1 MFTKFKLLLSLFLVC
16 GALLTPAAILSQVS
30 SESKTIDS
38 TLATQPEAI
47 PVIKIIQEMESTIKQ
62 LKQTE
67 KKIKP
72 RKSIMEIDSMLPIY
86 VDFIS
91 ESQKY
96 AQRFI
101 GANPNRQKV
110 DNQIKKWNGFLD
122 YLRKWESTINV
133 FEERNTILV
142 EDIYSNQKTWELT
155 YQNAELENVPPQL
168 LADIKRVQGEV
179 KTIYTKIK
187 DENNYFLNLES
198 KISDQIFII
207 EEVIE
212 ELIALKNSNT
222 YKLFYLRHP
231 PLWKTSFKTV
241 KKDTSQKA
249 GVESISG
256 NISNI
261 FSFIKSSENDIY
273 LFILIIAL
281 FITVII
287 YLKKVFL
294 KYDFK
299 EPREDLQNAKDLITN
314 KTVWCIAFISVLCAI
329 FFFINTPQ
337 LFDDILAL
345 LLLISTLPLL
355 QPYLN
360 KRFKNIIYF
369 VILIFI
375 LDVGKTYFWFSSP
388 QYRLYLLFQALLI
401 ASILLYFTYP
411 FLKTKE
417 SYKKGIGAFLIRL
430 TPVVYFFLII
440 SVIANVLGYTNLTD
454 LALKMCMQGSE
465 LLVVFIAM
473 FKLADAVST
482 GIIHNSY
489 CRRNNYDPIIKRSIE
504 SKVSQT
510 LRVLIGIF
518 LAIYFLKMIDL
529 LGPLTELINGILSE
543 PYKVGSIT
551 FTLDTIL
558 TFIGILAVSFLITS
572 FVSFLLDG
580 KEVNL
585 KIVKLPKG
593 IPAAISLVIRY
604 FILAF
609 GFILALSALGIDLS
623 KFNLMAGALGLGIG
637 FGLQNVIS
645 NFVSGIILV
654 FERPI
659 LPGDSVEVNN
669 LLGTVKKIGV
679 RSSKISTYEGA
690 EVVVPNNNL
699 ISNDLIN
706 WTLSDNIRRIE
717 ILVGTSYDSDPNEIL
732 ILLVEIASEHD
743 DVLKTPQPR
752 ALFMEFGESSL
763 NFRLLFWVHFEDG
776 LQAKSDVTL
785 GIYNKFKELN
795 IEIPFP
801 QRVIHIPRGIKNIPR
816 AENQELP
823 PDEQK
828 PKQDS

>member
-1 MFTKFKLLLSLFLVC
+1 MFTKFKLFLSLLVVC
-16 GALLTPAAILSQVS
+16 GAFLTPVAILSQVS
-30 SESKTIDS
+30 SETKTIDS
-38 TLATQPEAI
+38 TLVTQPEAI
-47 PVIKIIQEMESTIKQ
+47 PVINIIQEMESTIKQ
-62 LKQTE
+62 LKQIE
-67 KKIKP
+67 KKIEP
-72 RKSIMEIDSMLPIY
+72 RKSVMKIDSMLPLY
-86 VDFIS
+86 VDFIK

-122 YLRKWESTINV
+122 YLRNWESTINV
-133 FEERNTILV
+133 YEERNTILV
-142 EDIYSNQKTWELT
+142 EDIYFNQKTWELT

-168 LADIKRVQGEV
+168 LADIQRVQGEV
-179 KTIYTKIK
+179 KAIYTKIK

-207 EEVIE
+207 EEVIA
-212 ELIALKNSNT
+212 ELIALKNSNA
-222 YKLFYLRHP
+222 YKLLYLRHP
-231 PLWKTSFKTV
+231 PLWKTSFKSV

-281 FITVII
+281 FTTVII

-294 KYDFK
+294 KYNFK
-299 EPREDLQNAKDLITN
+299 EPREDLQNAKYLITN
-314 KTVWCIAFISVLCAI
+314 KTAWCIVFISIVCAI

-337 LFDDILAL
+337 LFDDILAI

-355 QPYLN
+355 QTYLD

-388 QYRLYLLFQALLI
+388 HYRLYLLFQALLI
-401 ASILLYFTYP
+401 ASILFYFTYP

-417 SYKKGIGAFLIRL
+417 FYKKGMGVYLIRL
-430 TPVVYFFLII
+430 TPVVYFLLII

-454 LALKMCMQGSE
+454 LALKICMQSSE
-465 LLVVFIAM
+465 LFIVFITMLKIAN
-473 FKLADAVST
+473 AIST

-489 CRRNNYDPIIKRSIE
+489 CRRNNYDPTIKRAIE

-510 LRVLIGIF
+510 LRILIGVF

-529 LGPLTELINGILSE
+529 LGPLTELINSILSE

-558 TFIGILAVSFLITS
+558 TFIGILAASFLITS

-690 EVVVPNNNL
+690 EVIVPNNNL

-706 WTLSDNIRRIE
+706 WTLSDNIRRIK

-743 DVLKTPQPR
+743 DVLKTPPPR
-752 ALFMEFGESSL
+752 ALFREFGESSL
-763 NFRLLFWVHFEDG
+763 NFGLLFWVHFEDG
-776 LQAKSDVTL
+776 LQTKSDVTL

-801 QRVIHIPRGIKNIPR
+801 QRVVHFPKEPKGDQE
-816 AENQELP
+816 AGNQRIFPEK
-823 PDEQK
+823 DE
-828 PKQDS
+828 SN